1 MRNNNPMAGEP
12 DDGEGQETPGK
23 AKKAGFKGLV
33 KSVMGNKKNKPRT
46 STTADLRGD
55 LAALKSGAAA
65 QSEVIG
71 GGPRTSTAW
80 MQEDV
85 SSSQVVGN
93 TIEEDK
99 EGENDGAA
107 DGSGRKGRTKG
118 MSSPKSKQAIN
129 LKDIDNKE
137 QW

>member
-55 LAALKSGAAA
+55 LAALKSGATA

-71 GGPRTSTAW
+71 NSARTSTAW
-80 MQEDV
+80 NQEDV
-85 SSSQVVGN
+85 SQSQVVGG
-93 TIEEDK
+93 TIEEEKDS
-99 EGENDGAA
+99 E
-107 DGSGRKGRTKG
+107 SFQQSRTKG

-137 QW
+137 SWQKRNYC